1 MKLSEFRRWLRERGW
16 KLRDGAGRHEHWV
29 APNGA
34 VMPVHRG
41 THQLEGRKLLNM
53 RTQVLRLERGVCLR
67 HNQETA

>member
-16 KLRDGAGRHEHWV
+16 V

-41 THQLEGRKLLNM
+41 SHQVEGRKLLNM
-53 RTQVLRLERGVCLR
+53 RAQVLRLERGVCLR